1 MMLGKPTYRRRREEK
16 LSWYG
21 GQGITPIGD
30 DGGGGQLIIT
40 ADDERGGLGAQ
51 RIAAI
56 IEFNRC
62 PHSACAGGRRKRI
75 ASRRRQLWLPVS
87 TTPQPD

>member
-1 MMLGKPTYRRRREEK
+1 MMLGKPTYRRRWEEK

-21 GQGITPIGD
+21 GQGITPMGD

-40 ADDERGGLGAQ
+40 ADDERGGLDAQ

-56 IEFNRC
+56 IERL
-62 PHSACAGGRRKRI
+62 GG
-75 ASRRRQLWLPVS
+75 
-87 TTPQPD
+87 